1 MINTMDIN
9 IFTDTTEV
17 TKNNFVE
24 YLNAISQHPD
34 VINSHREWE
43 IIDQEWKDSI
53 KNGESDIVILSNAA
67 KVREAKKIKDIYF
80 DTAARLAERA
90 AQSVNVIEEY
100 RENELGTA
108 KIIEDVEELTA
119 DWHNLRRKGI
129 GGSSLSEAL
138 GFHWK
143 SHIGSMIYMDDR
155 ELNDLWIEMAIQ
167 KSTEVLKADIPEEG
181 VLYRGHLWEEAL
193 IARWAIMNNRR
204 VGVSKATWRGVYD
217 FQTVNMDGIILD
229 EDGNPEGLLECK
241 TSSREWTWG
250 WGVPIHYR
258 AQVLWYLKASGLK
271 YAYVLVKFD
280 SGVFD
285 QYLIESHETIDGTED
300 TYSIDE
306 YIDNLTER
314 WNDLEFYKNNPEKL
328 WDVSEKLI
336 KEKKEVI
343 DFIFPGGCLENND
356 IQDILEEYTMVHAYQ
371 VKPYERMDEKFNEI
385 YRVDIDEEVY
395 EIEGIS
401 PVFYD
406 YPEVIG
412 KTIDDPYD
420 AIPDSNLCAID
431 NITYDWLIKEF
442 GKNGI
447 INISAIRR
455 MHDNTPGREDFN
467 SIEEVVHW
475 LENI

>member
-1 MINTMDIN
+1 MDIN

-17 TKNNFVE
+17 TKDNLID

-34 VINSHREWE
+34 VINSHLEWE
-43 IIDQEWKDSI
+43 RVDQEWKDSI
-53 KNGESDIVILSNAA
+53 KNGESDVVILANAA

-80 DTAARLAERA
+80 DAAARLAERA
-90 AQSVNVIEEY
+90 ARSVTVVEEY
-100 RENELGTA
+100 DDDHLGTA
-108 KIIEDVEELTA
+108 TVIEDVEELTA
-119 DWHNLRRKGI
+119 AWHNLRRKGI

-143 SHIGSMIYMDDR
+143 SHIGSMVYMDNK
-155 ELNDLWIEMAIQ
+155 ELNELWLEMAVQ
-167 KSTEVLKADIPEEG
+167 KSTEVLKADIPDSG

-193 IARWAIMNNRR
+193 IARWAVINNRR

-229 EDGNPEGLLECK
+229 DDGDPEGLLECK

-285 QYLIESHETIDGTED
+285 QYLIEAHETIDGTED
-300 TYSIDE
+300 TYTIDE
-306 YIDNLTER
+306 YIDELNER
-314 WNDLEFYKNNPEKL
+314 WEKLDSYKQNPEKL
-328 WDVSEKLI
+328 WSVYKPLR
-336 KEKKEVI
+336 KERKEVI
-343 DFIFPGGCLENND
+343 DFIVPGGSLSEND
-356 IQDILEEYTMVHAYQ
+356 AQEIIEDYAMVHAHQ
-371 VKPYERMDEKFNEI
+371 IVPYERMDDKFTEI
-385 YRVDIDEEVY
+385 YRVDVQDNIYGVD
-395 EIEGIS
+395 GIS

-406 YPEVIG
+406 YPEVQGDI
-412 KTIDDPYD
+412 IEDPYD
-420 AIPDSNLCAID
+420 IIPDANLCAID
-431 NITYDWLIKEF
+431 NVTYDWLVKEF
-442 GKNGI
+442 GKDGI

-455 MHDNTPGREDFN
+455 MHDNAPGREDFN
-467 SIEEVVHW
+467 SINEAIEW
-475 LENI
+475 LESI

>member
-1 MINTMDIN
+1 MDIN

-17 TKNNFVE
+17 TKDNLID

-34 VINSHREWE
+34 VINSHLEWE
-43 IIDQEWKDSI
+43 RVDQEWKDSI
-53 KNGESDIVILSNAA
+53 KNGESDVVILANAA

-80 DTAARLAERA
+80 DAAARLAERA
-90 AQSVNVIEEY
+90 VRSVTVVEEY
-100 RENELGTA
+100 DDDHLGTA
-108 KIIEDVEELTA
+108 TVIEDVEELTA
-119 DWHNLRRKGI
+119 AWHNLRRKGI

-143 SHIGSMIYMDDR
+143 SHIGSMVYMDNK
-155 ELNDLWIEMAIQ
+155 ELNELWLEMAVQ
-167 KSTEVLKADIPEEG
+167 KSTEVLKADIPDSG

-193 IARWAIMNNRR
+193 IARWAVINNRR

-229 EDGNPEGLLECK
+229 DDGDPEGLLECK

-285 QYLIESHETIDGTED
+285 QYLIEAHETIDGTED
-300 TYSIDE
+300 TYTIDE
-306 YIDNLTER
+306 YIDELNER
-314 WNDLEFYKNNPEKL
+314 WEKLDSYKQNPEKL
-328 WDVSEKLI
+328 WSVYKPLR
-336 KEKKEVI
+336 KERKEVI
-343 DFIFPGGCLENND
+343 DFIVPGGSLSKND
-356 IQDILEEYTMVHAYQ
+356 AQEIIEDYAMVHAHQ
-371 VKPYERMDEKFNEI
+371 IVPYERMDDKFTEI
-385 YRVDIDEEVY
+385 YRVDVQDNIYGVD
-395 EIEGIS
+395 GIS

-406 YPEVIG
+406 YPEVQGDI
-412 KTIDDPYD
+412 IEDPYD
-420 AIPDSNLCAID
+420 IIPDANLCAID
-431 NITYDWLIKEF
+431 NVTYDWLVKEF
-442 GKNGI
+442 GKDGI

-455 MHDNTPGREDFN
+455 MHDNAPGREDFN
-467 SIEEVVHW
+467 SINEAIEW
-475 LENI
+475 LESI

>member
-1 MINTMDIN
+1 MDIN

-17 TKNNFVE
+17 TKDNLID

-34 VINSHREWE
+34 VINSHLEWE
-43 IIDQEWKDSI
+43 RVDQEWKDSI
-53 KNGESDIVILSNAA
+53 KNGESDVVILANAA

-80 DTAARLAERA
+80 DAAARLAERA
-90 AQSVNVIEEY
+90 VRSVTVVEEY
-100 RENELGTA
+100 DDDHLGTA
-108 KIIEDVEELTA
+108 TVIEDVEELTA
-119 DWHNLRRKGI
+119 AWHNLRRKGI

-143 SHIGSMIYMDDR
+143 SHIGSMVYMDNK
-155 ELNDLWIEMAIQ
+155 ELNELWLEMAVQ
-167 KSTEVLKADIPEEG
+167 KSTEVLKADIPDSG

-193 IARWAIMNNRR
+193 IARWAVINNRR

-229 EDGNPEGLLECK
+229 DDGDPEGLLECK

-285 QYLIESHETIDGTED
+285 QYLIEAHETIDGTED
-300 TYSIDE
+300 TYTIDE
-306 YIDNLTER
+306 YIDELNER
-314 WNDLEFYKNNPEKL
+314 WEKLDSYKQNPEKL
-328 WDVSEKLI
+328 WSVYKPLR
-336 KEKKEVI
+336 KERKEVI
-343 DFIFPGGCLENND
+343 DFIVPGGSLSEND
-356 IQDILEEYTMVHAYQ
+356 AQEIIEDYAMVHAHQ
-371 VKPYERMDEKFNEI
+371 IVPYERMDDKFTEI
-385 YRVDIDEEVY
+385 YRVDVQDNIYGVD
-395 EIEGIS
+395 GIS

-406 YPEVIG
+406 YPEVQGDI
-412 KTIDDPYD
+412 IEDPYD
-420 AIPDSNLCAID
+420 IIPDANLCAID
-431 NITYDWLIKEF
+431 NVTYDWLVKEF
-442 GKNGI
+442 GKDGI

-455 MHDNTPGREDFN
+455 MHDNAPGREDFN
-467 SIEEVVHW
+467 SINEAIEW
-475 LENI
+475 LESI

>member
-1 MINTMDIN
+1 MDIN

-17 TKNNFVE
+17 TKDNLID

-34 VINSHREWE
+34 VINSHLEWE
-43 IIDQEWKDSI
+43 RVDQEWKDSI
-53 KNGESDIVILSNAA
+53 KNGESDVVILANAA

-80 DTAARLAERA
+80 DAAARLAERA
-90 AQSVNVIEEY
+90 VRSVTVVEEY
-100 RENELGTA
+100 DDDHLGTA
-108 KIIEDVEELTA
+108 TVIEDVEELTA
-119 DWHNLRRKGI
+119 AWHNLRRKGI

-143 SHIGSMIYMDDR
+143 SHIGSMVYMDNK
-155 ELNDLWIEMAIQ
+155 ELNELWLEMAVQ
-167 KSTEVLKADIPEEG
+167 KSTEVLKADIPDSG

-193 IARWAIMNNRR
+193 IARWSVINNRR

-229 EDGNPEGLLECK
+229 DDGDPEGLLECK

-285 QYLIESHETIDGTED
+285 QYLIEAHETIDGTED
-300 TYSIDE
+300 TYTIDE
-306 YIDNLTER
+306 YIDELNER
-314 WNDLEFYKNNPEKL
+314 WEKLDSYKQNPEKL
-328 WDVSEKLI
+328 WSVYKPLR
-336 KEKKEVI
+336 KERKEVI
-343 DFIFPGGCLENND
+343 DFIVPGGSLSEND
-356 IQDILEEYTMVHAYQ
+356 AQEIIEDYAMVHAHQ
-371 VKPYERMDEKFNEI
+371 IVPYERMDDKFTEI
-385 YRVDIDEEVY
+385 YRVDVQDNIYGVD
-395 EIEGIS
+395 GIS

-406 YPEVIG
+406 YPEVQGDI
-412 KTIDDPYD
+412 IEDPYD
-420 AIPDSNLCAID
+420 IIPDANLCAID
-431 NITYDWLIKEF
+431 NVTYDWLVKEF
-442 GKNGI
+442 GKDGI

-455 MHDNTPGREDFN
+455 MHDNAPGREDFN
-467 SIEEVVHW
+467 SINEAIEW
-475 LENI
+475 LESI

>member
-1 MINTMDIN
+1 MDIN

-17 TKNNFVE
+17 TKDNLID

-34 VINSHREWE
+34 VINSHLEWE
-43 IIDQEWKDSI
+43 RVDQEWKDSI
-53 KNGESDIVILSNAA
+53 KNGESDVVILANAA

-80 DTAARLAERA
+80 DAAARLAERA
-90 AQSVNVIEEY
+90 ARSVTVVEEY
-100 RENELGTA
+100 DDDHLGTA
-108 KIIEDVEELTA
+108 TVIEDVEELTA
-119 DWHNLRRKGI
+119 AWHNLRRKGI

-143 SHIGSMIYMDDR
+143 SHIGSMVYMDNK
-155 ELNDLWIEMAIQ
+155 ELNELWLEMAVQ
-167 KSTEVLKADIPEEG
+167 KSTEVLKADIPDSG

-193 IARWAIMNNRR
+193 IARWAVINNRR

-229 EDGNPEGLLECK
+229 DDGYPEGLLECK

-285 QYLIESHETIDGTED
+285 QYLIEAHETIDGTED
-300 TYSIDE
+300 TYTIDE
-306 YIDNLTER
+306 YIDELNER
-314 WNDLEFYKNNPEKL
+314 WEKLDSYKQNPEKL
-328 WDVSEKLI
+328 WSVYKPLR
-336 KEKKEVI
+336 KERKEVI
-343 DFIFPGGCLENND
+343 DFIVPGGSLSED
-356 IQDILEEYTMVHAYQ
+356 DAQEIIEDYAMVHAHQ
-371 VKPYERMDEKFNEI
+371 IVPYERMDDKFTEI
-385 YRVDIDEEVY
+385 YRIDVQDDIYEVD
-395 EIEGIS
+395 GIS

-406 YPEVIG
+406 YPKVQGDIIE
-412 KTIDDPYD
+412 DPYD
-420 AIPDSNLCAID
+420 IIPDANLCAID
-431 NITYDWLIKEF
+431 NVTYDWLVKEF
-442 GKNGI
+442 GKDGI

-455 MHDNTPGREDFN
+455 MHDNAPGREDFN
-467 SIEEVVHW
+467 SINEAIEW
-475 LENI
+475 LESI